1 MENSAL
7 SKIKKREV
15 DKLTELTELIEAY
28 LQPHLQKM
36 FLKKN

>member
-15 DKLTELTELIEAY
+15 DKLTELIEAY